1 MRRLI
6 RTLAL
11 LLLFAAACAAPPSPP
26 PPTPVVPTDT
36 PVPTETA
43 SPTGTPTTTPTP
55 APTETPT
62 VTPTPPVLNPLTG
75 LVVANPAV
83 LARRPLAIKIAHFP
97 RRVREHQVGLSLA
110 DNVWEHYA
118 EGGVTRFTAI
128 FLSESPEKVG
138 NVRSARLID
147 AILGEAYQAMLVAS
161 GSSQGTLDRL
171 AQTDFYD
178 RVIAEATGYSECP
191 LLCREEAAD
200 LTTDKLYTSPAAVWK
215 LADDLRLNGP
225 QALGGFA
232 FDAAPSP
239 GGVPATTI
247 HLDFQLGN
255 TVAEWRYDPAA
266 QVYSRWVDTADLPS
280 LAPHLDAA
288 TGQPISAADVVVLFV
303 PHVATN
309 VREDENGQYFGY
321 DILLTG
327 SGLARLFRDG
337 LMYEISWTRGEKGLP
352 RFVDAGGRVIPF
364 RPGVI
369 WFEVLSSDS
378 PTSFENATFT
388 ARLKAPKPLSTPTP

>member
-1 MRRLI
+1 M
-6 RTLAL
+6 
-11 LLLFAAACAAPPSPP
+11 
-26 PPTPVVPTDT
+26 
-36 PVPTETA
+36 TA
-43 SPTGTPTTTPTP
+43 SPTETPTTTPSPT
-55 APTETPT
+55 PTETPT

-83 LARRPLAIKIAHFP
+83 LDRRPLAIKIAHFP

-128 FLSESPEKVG
+128 FLSQSPERIG

-161 GSSQGTLDRL
+161 GSSRGTLDRL
-171 AQTDFYD
+171 ARTDFYD

-191 LLCREEAAD
+191 LLCREESAD
-200 LTTDKLYTSPAAVWK
+200 LTTDKLYTSPEAVWK

-225 QALGGFA
+225 QDLGGFA
-232 FDAAPSP
+232 FDAAPP
-239 GGVPATTI
+239 EGGAPAATI
-247 HLDFQLGN
+247 HIDFQLGN

-266 QVYSRWVDTADLPS
+266 QVYFRWVDTADLPN

-288 TGQPISAADVVVLFV
+288 TGQQIMAADVVVVFV

-327 SGLARLFRDG
+327 SGPARLFRDG

-364 RPGVI
+364 KPGNI
-369 WFEVLSSDS
+369 WFDVLSSDS
-378 PTSFENATFT
+378 PATFENATFT
-388 ARLKAPKPLSTPTP
+388 ARLKAPKPLPTPTP